1 VIGADD
7 NKVVCYYYSADED
20 KIVPCYDKEVPRPA
34 KPASYKIG
42 VANKLSETGVDDF
55 RVDLMTAEAL
65 IKELNDLKK
74 KEDEEDEDDA
84 PDAVEEDA

>member
-1 VIGADD
+1 M
-7 NKVVCYYYSADED
+7 K
-20 KIVPCYDKEVPRPA
+20 
-34 KPASYKIG
+34 G

-74 KEDEEDEDDA
+74 
-84 PDAVEEDA
+84 